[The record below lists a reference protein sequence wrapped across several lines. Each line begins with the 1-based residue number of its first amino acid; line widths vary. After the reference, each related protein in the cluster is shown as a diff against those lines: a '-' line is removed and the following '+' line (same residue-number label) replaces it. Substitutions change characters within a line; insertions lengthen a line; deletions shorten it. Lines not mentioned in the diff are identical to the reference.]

1 LVLPLL
7 ASATA
12 LAVTVDALV
21 ISAVVEGLKVAFSDE
36 LEYVGLVL
44 LIETV
49 VVLEELFEAYD
60 TSSSSD
66 SSSSG
71 FFDKKNVIVHPFDDE
86 YIRKEKPSFTEEL
99 TATTMIT
106 TGTAA
111 ASAAVSSEISEVIE
125 GCTDSGVYAPGSSS
139 SYEKNDTAAAFYI
152 QYGDLT
158 FAEGWWVKDDIAING
173 VSVPLQFAVANVSN
187 STSVLGISFESLEAS
202 NTNDSGS
209 FTYANLP
216 VALKNEGLIDK
227 ISYSLYLN
235 GLQQPYGE
243 ILFGAVDS
251 SKYTGQLYTIP
262 LINIYSAYYENPI
275 EFDVTLHGTGF
286 VSYKGEETTFSTTKV
301 PALLDSG
308 TTLFYA
314 PQDMADMFAAA
325 VNAEWDDD
333 LQYYMMSCPSDK
345 EAMGSF
351 AFDLGGFIIYAPL
364 ENFIVTTSD
373 SSSCALGVMP
383 QDELYVILGDVFLSS
398 AYVVYD
404 LEDYEIS
411 IAQANYDGA
420 DSEDISAIISTV
432 PGAIQAP
439 SYSATWSTTASIV
452 SGGDIFSSNAT
463 NPWTSTDDN
472 GLSSFTNTAGST
484 KINTASSGSKTGSAT
499 ATKTSSSSSSTK
511 TSTKAKNAANSLSAW
526 SQQGLLAGL
535 MILFTSLF

>member
-1 LVLPLL
+1 ML
-7 ASATA
+7 
-12 LAVTVDALV
+12 
-21 ISAVVEGLKVAFSDE
+21 IIGKVYS
-36 LEYVGLVL
+36 
-44 LIETV
+44 
-49 VVLEELFEAYD
+49 
-60 TSSSSD
+60 
-66 SSSSG
+66 
-71 FFDKKNVIVHPFDDE
+71 P
-86 YIRKEKPSFTEEL
+86 P
-99 TATTMIT
+99 
-106 TGTAA
+106 
-111 ASAAVSSEISEVIE
+111 
-125 GCTDSGVYAPGSSS
+125 
-139 SYEKNDTAAAFYI
+139 
-152 QYGDLT
+152 LT
-158 FAEGWWVKDDIAING
+158 FPTSTAPKSKDPELSTGW
-173 VSVPLQFAVANVSN
+173 
-187 STSVLGISFESLEAS
+187 
-202 NTNDSGS
+202 
-209 FTYANLP
+209 
-216 VALKNEGLIDK
+216 
-227 ISYSLYLN
+227 
-235 GLQQPYGE
+235 
-243 ILFGAVDS
+243 
-251 SKYTGQLYTIP
+251 SKYRENKVLSMAPVSFRTIGK
-262 LINIYSAYYENPI
+262 
-275 EFDVTLHGTGF
+275 F
-286 VSYKGEETTFSTTKV
+286 
-301 PALLDSG
+301 
-308 TTLFYA
+308 
-314 PQDMADMFAAA
+314 
-325 VNAEWDDD
+325 AEWDDD